1 MTRTRRGVPGTAQP
15 RAQRGLSLVE
25 LLVALVLGLV
35 LVGGV
40 LSIYLAS
47 QQGLRTHQ
55 GLARLQES
63 ARLALDLLA
72 REIRTAG
79 VSPCGSP
86 LSANLLVATATS
98 TSPTPWWADTHA
110 GFLRGGEASDQ
121 GILPAGTAVP
131 QVPGTDSLL
140 ILRTSDDE
148 GLYARVLH
156 HDETARTFSVAAS
169 EPSANAGTA
178 ASQARI
184 DAGATALVC
193 DALSGALFQVDTVQ
207 PSTGLVGY
215 ANGPRNCSTALGRVD
230 PVCGS
235 AADKTF
241 PAGAMLVPWEPAFW
255 YVASQGAGRSA
266 LYRAAPDTSGTLRT
280 VERVPGVE
288 DLQIEYLTRDRSN
301 GAALASRWVHAGEL
315 AGQWSNPAR
324 EVAALRLTLTLR
336 HDAVGTP
343 APLRR
348 VFRAVVALRSS
359 EP

>member
-1 MTRTRRGVPGTAQP
+1 MTHVYRPAPGVTPP
-15 RAQRGLSLVE
+15 RAQGGLSLVE

-55 GLARLQES
+55 SLARLQES

-86 LSANLLVATATS
+86 LSANLLVTTATS
-98 TSPTPWWADTHA
+98 TNPTPWWADTHA

-121 GILPAGTAVP
+121 GVLPAGTSAP

-140 ILRTSDDE
+140 ILRTTDDE
-148 GLYARVLH
+148 GLYARILQ
-156 HDETARTFSVAAS
+156 HDEPTRTFSVAAS
-169 EPSANAGTA
+169 VASGTAGTA
-178 ASQARI
+178 ANQARI
-184 DAGATALVC
+184 EAGTTALVC

-207 PSTGLVGY
+207 ASTGLVSY
-215 ANGPRNCSTALGRVD
+215 ANAPRNCSTSLGRVD

-241 PAGAMLVPWEPAFW
+241 PAGALLVPWEPAFW
-255 YVASQGAGRSA
+255 YVASQGSGRSA
-266 LYRAAPDTSGTLRT
+266 LYRAAPDTSGTLRP

-288 DLQIEYLTRDRSN
+288 DLQIEYLTRDRGN
-301 GAALASRWVHAGEL
+301 GAALATRWVHAGEL

-336 HDAVGTP
+336 HDAIGNS

-348 VFRAVVALRSS
+348 VFRAVVALRGT